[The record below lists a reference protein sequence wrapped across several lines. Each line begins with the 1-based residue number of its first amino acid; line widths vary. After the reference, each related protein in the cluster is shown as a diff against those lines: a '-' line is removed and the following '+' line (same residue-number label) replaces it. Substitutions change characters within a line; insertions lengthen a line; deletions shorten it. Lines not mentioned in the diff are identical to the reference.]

1 MVFCGI
7 AGTAFEIAA
16 TEVTFG
22 LHVAD
27 HGLDWWIGVA
37 VRGLMAPKTPRLP
50 RDKDAAWILR
60 RVATVSLVD
69 IGPLDLAAG
78 EILGVLDN
86 VPQGVTVVR
95 IARQ

>member
-1 MVFCGI
+1 MSGCTVR
-7 AGTAFEIAA
+7 
-16 TEVTFG
+16 FG

-27 HGLDWWIGVA
+27 HGLDCGSTSQFA
-37 VRGLMAPKTPRLP
+37 FDGAEDAALLP

-60 RVATVSLVD
+60 RVATVPLVD

-78 EILGVLDN
+78 EILGVLDD